1 MMMTTPGNLQTGT
14 YTLRNASTNDFVIAH
29 GPKAATLVTSNDNRA
44 ENAAWVLEKL
54 SGHYDKYNIRNFAH
68 NSYATVNSM
77 QKRSTALTCGRDVCP
92 WSIRPTGYGTYVIS
106 PHSDASLFWSLK
118 TSGDH
123 LEVSTLRWIE
133 GSTHIAVNIG
143 AIDG

>member
-1 MMMTTPGNLQTGT
+1 MAIPGNLQTGT

-123 LEVSTLRWIE
+123 LEVSTLSWIE
-133 GSTHIAVNIG
+133 GSTYIAVNIG

>member
-1 MMMTTPGNLQTGT
+1 MMAIPGNLQTGT

-77 QKRSTALTCGRDVCP
+77 QKRSTALTCGRDTH
-92 WSIRPTGYGTYVIS
+92 IQDIT
-106 PHSDASLFWSLK
+106 
-118 TSGDH
+118 
-123 LEVSTLRWIE
+123 TLRCLAILE
-133 GSTHIAVNIG
+133 PENVRGSFRGINALV
-143 AIDG
+143 D